1 MLGEITRS
9 ILNVNLKKD
18 PRQIQHPTKDFKIE
32 LLVKIVIDFKLQTI
46 FAKKSILDVSKVLSS
61 PLITILFWLHGN
73 ACYQKKKSYVTFFLK
88 LWLLLHSRDFTCS
101 KLTVEALKTRA
112 RCKTCLKLIVRTPER
127 HQLH

>member
-1 MLGEITRS
+1 MRRADAQLIFFKMLGEITRS

-61 PLITILFWLHGN
+61 PLITILF
-73 ACYQKKKSYVTFFLK
+73 
-88 LWLLLHSRDFTCS
+88 
-101 KLTVEALKTRA
+101 
-112 RCKTCLKLIVRTPER
+112 
-127 HQLH
+127 